1 MGKFEPC
8 CSYKIVPIKI
18 SMKDND
24 KTINNFRSRNFVHQI
39 INVLVYDDIFLYY
52 GMGVEV
58 EVGGRQNGGGG
69 VCVGGGGRV
78 VSVI

>member
-1 MGKFEPC
+1 
-8 CSYKIVPIKI
+8 
-18 SMKDND
+18 MKDND

-58 EVGGRQNGGGG
+58 EVGVGKMVVAVCVCGGGG
-69 VCVGGGGRV
+69 GEWCL
-78 VSVI
+78 